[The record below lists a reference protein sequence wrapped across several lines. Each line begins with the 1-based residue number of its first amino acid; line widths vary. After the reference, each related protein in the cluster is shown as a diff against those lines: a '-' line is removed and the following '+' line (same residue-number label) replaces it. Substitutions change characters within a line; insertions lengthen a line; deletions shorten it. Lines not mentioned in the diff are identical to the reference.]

1 MNPTRERGWD
11 GASVGTVHVVARRP
25 RWVNSTH
32 DWSAT
37 VDVQHLA
44 RIRADPTA
52 FAAGAVV
59 HLVLEVLAYADDE
72 AEDQERRGRVSSVTV
87 HPDGSVAVTDDGR
100 GTDTRFDDH
109 GEAIR
114 KPVMATRDLR
124 YFDTSPPV
132 LLPVGSPRRGLSVV
146 AALSRWLVHTNRRPD
161 GSWTQ
166 TYDHALPTTGLT
178 PVPADGSTGTTV
190 HFLPDTALLEPQP
203 GAAVLD
209 RIHTHRFSH
218 LAVQVCHAADRRPSP
233 LSRELSPTPRSRL

>member
-1 MNPTRERGWD
+1 MG
-11 GASVGTVHVVARRP
+11 VGRCVGRYRRTVVGPP

-32 DWSAT
+32 DWSVT
-37 VDVQHLA
+37 VDEQHLT
-44 RIRADPTA
+44 RIRADPVA
-52 FAAGAVV
+52 FAASGVA

-72 AEDQERRGRVSSVTV
+72 AEDRGRRGRVSVTF

-100 GTDTRFDDH
+100 GTDTRVGDH

-124 YFDTSPPV
+124 YFDTSPPA
-132 LLPVGSPRRGLSVV
+132 LLPDGSPRRGVSVV

-166 TYDHALPTTGLT
+166 TYDHGVPTTGLI

-190 HFLPDTALLEPQP
+190 HFLPEPVLLEPQSASVV
-203 GAAVLD
+203 GDQVRA
-209 RIHTHRFSH
+209 HRFRH
-218 LAVQVCHAADRRPSP
+218 LAVQVS
-233 LSRELSPTPRSRL
+233 EMTTPPPGHR